1 MAVPKTNLTRGGNSE
16 FRRGG
21 FYRQY
26 ITSTSNLYKPA
37 PTPPITYMNL
47 DFARR
52 RKTYMGIYRWV
63 GAGLLDCRLLT
74 IIVCETRPYDRS
86 AVETATTLALCL
98 RNARL

>member
-1 MAVPKTNLTRGGNSE
+1 MAVPKTNLTPGGNRE

-26 ITSTSNLYKPA
+26 ITSTNNLYKPA

-63 GAGLLDCRLLT
+63 GAGLLYCRLLT
-74 IIVCETRPYDRS
+74 IIVGETRPYDRS
-86 AVETATTLALCL
+86 
-98 RNARL
+98 